1 MPYRHGI
8 SGWLRGYVSRTQP
21 IDGERPSVRGTI
33 ISNIGKTLIP
43 IIDVMLGLIFAREA
57 RQRIFSKRGG
67 VIVVKVPA
75 AKRDRKFELD

>member
-1 MPYRHGI
+1 M
-8 SGWLRGYVSRTQP
+8 
-21 IDGERPSVRGTI
+21 
-33 ISNIGKTLIP
+33 SNSGKTFIP